1 MPKMIVE
8 YYLSSSRIPN
18 FILEGG
24 MYCTHSATY
33 GETYIGITTGS
44 MSELE
49 VTNSYGCVNVLTRN
63 QFLSRSVLM
72 PQSEAEPSDY
82 DGDYGEADGPPEMSG
97 SQKVTFATALSASWA
112 AL

>member
-1 MPKMIVE
+1 MPKIIVE

-44 MSELE
+44 MSESELP
-49 VTNSYGCVNVLTRN
+49 TGVNVLTRN

-82 DGDYGEADGPPEMSG
+82 DGDYGEANGPPEMSG

>member
-44 MSELE
+44 ISESQLP
-49 VTNSYGCVNVLTRN
+49 TGVNVLTRN
-63 QFLSRSVLM
+63 QFLSRSVSL

-112 AL
+112 AI